1 MFFSSCLRYF
11 FPRNLAR
18 PFSFTGTKASGL
30 HSFPPP
36 PLGSHIFKVQNPHSF
51 FAEAPDSSLLLSK
64 DTYAFI
70 VNSHTDQFLCVDSHS
85 VVQLSHSQGLTR
97 SRWRLSVAVI
107 NHGAF
112 LFLLL
117 LNIYGIFSS
126 IIYMF
131 YFLCHL
137 LLFLLSSRI

>member
-1 MFFSSCLRYF
+1 MLFLSSQSCKTLQF
-11 FPRNLAR
+11 HWN
-18 PFSFTGTKASGL
+18 KGL
-30 HSFPPP
+30 WLTFLPPT

-117 LNIYGIFSS
+117 LSIYGIFSS

-137 LLFLLSSRI
+137 LLFFTLK